1 MSPPTCGNRRALQKT
16 CNDVF
21 CPAGP
26 ITGATE
32 DPRSLTQY
40 QQSHCRA
47 LLRLAHVSALPC
59 TPSNPQREPLVSLCR
74 LHIQNMNLG
83 LCDLGKISNCIFF
96 DRYYDCDFK
105 FAVKLQLNIVNNVQ
119 HRMSIVTLLKLK
131 GKNNRNHHRNSY
143 SFHKNHYKIP
153 FCFGII
159 PTGITVVLL
168 AARLHPTNRMHQ
180 IPVDTIIVYIKA
192 NTIPPLNP

>member
-119 HRMSIVTLLKLK
+119 HRMSIVTLPETK
-131 GKNNRNHHRNSY
+131 GK
-143 SFHKNHYKIP
+143 KTIE
-153 FCFGII
+153 
-159 PTGITVVLL
+159 TITEILIVSIKTITKYLFVLVL
-168 AARLHPTNRMHQ
+168 FQQELLLFYWLL
-180 IPVDTIIVYIKA
+180 DY
-192 NTIPPLNP
+192 IPPIECIKY